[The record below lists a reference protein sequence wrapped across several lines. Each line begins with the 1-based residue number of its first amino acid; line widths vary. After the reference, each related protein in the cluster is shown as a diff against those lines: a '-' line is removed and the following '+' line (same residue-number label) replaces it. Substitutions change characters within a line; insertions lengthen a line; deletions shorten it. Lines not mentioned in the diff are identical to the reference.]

1 MTIQELDAKV
11 EELKELQALVEEAN
25 AQIEAI
31 KDSIKLKMV
40 DEGVEELLGNGW
52 KATWH
57 TVTSSRLD
65 IKALKAVHPELIATF
80 SKFSSTTRF
89 TLNNYERR

>member
-1 MTIQELDAKV
+1 MTIQEIDAKV
-11 EELKELQALVEEAN
+11 QELRELQALVEEAN

-31 KDSIKLKMV
+31 KDIIKMKMV

-65 IKALKAVHPELIATF
+65 TKALKAEHPELTAQFNKT
-80 SKFSSTTRF
+80 SSTTRF
-89 TLNNYERR
+89 TLS